1 MAAWSMRC
9 LGQQTGSAGKRPVGG
24 VRQGRHQGGDAGF
37 RYALVLEKTRA
48 ANVTNGNG
56 DKMHVAFIPASLG
69 DGIPPTDLTA
79 GVAEKSMLIVAK

>member
-1 MAAWSMRC
+1 MRC

-24 VRQGRHQGGDAGF
+24 VRQGRHQTGDTGLP
-37 RYALVLEKTRA
+37 YALVLEKTRA

-69 DGIPPTDLTA
+69 DGIPPTNLTA
-79 GVAEKSMLIVAK
+79 GVAEKSMLILAK